1 MYQMLS
7 PTWEVFYKDW
17 TEGAS
22 VYLQLLETTWPIK
35 IERRVDVCYFSVGWI
50 EFVHE
55 VGLREGDYLVA
66 FRDDLVDTKMLKVCI
81 YKKDEHSLVAETGML
96 PTSMLKSHIFL
107 CKNQCVEI

>member
-1 MYQMLS
+1 MMS

-17 TEGAS
+17 TEGGS

-81 YKKDEHSLVAETGML
+81 YKKDEHSLVAETCML